1 MHTPSQVS
9 CLAVLGTR
17 VENSWE
23 AGVSG
28 DQLVLILRKVL
39 ELHKHP
45 ERALQSPS
53 GNTGRPAPQAAWL
66 PFFLVY
72 TSVFLLPMWLTSRTQ
87 SPLVISHLKQPARLC
102 PSVIPIQPP
111 KPAAPGWGEGQ
122 GSSSWTNPPLAQTT
136 PIPTLFASHF
146 TDVHRVARGTPCRIC
161 NTEIQLIWCK

>member
-9 CLAVLGTR
+9 CLAVLETR

-53 GNTGRPAPQAAWL
+53 GNTGGPAPQAAWL
-66 PFFLVY
+66 PFSLVY

-87 SPLVISHLKQPARLC
+87 APLVFSHLKQPARLC

-111 KPAAPGWGEGQ
+111 KPAAPGWGGGAGVIELDQ
-122 GSSSWTNPPLAQTT
+122 SSASTNHPHSC
-136 PIPTLFASHF
+136 PICLSFHGC
-146 TDVHRVARGTPCRIC
+146 ARG
-161 NTEIQLIWCK
+161 CKRLSLQNL

>member
-1 MHTPSQVS
+1 M
-9 CLAVLGTR
+9 
-17 VENSWE
+17 
-23 AGVSG
+23 
-28 DQLVLILRKVL
+28 LILRKVL